1 MTRDDDFIGQ
11 LEGYLDE
18 YEGFTPLPNAL
29 RNAIRAELPSTRQIG
44 WLGPPIRRFRFMNSN
59 IVRFG
64 LAAAAAVIIVVVGI
78 QLLGG
83 PNVGPP
89 NPSPSASAAVPT
101 PTEPAPSAPTAAGF
115 VLWNAPGEVAITVTR
130 ASGWSGDQ
138 GGGILEKG
146 PAGADPPDGTG
157 MIVFEGDLW
166 VYGDPCRWSTTQPA
180 DPATTVDELVAA
192 LSAQA
197 SRDASAP
204 TDVTVGGYAGK
215 SLSLHVPA
223 DLAFDANRDFT
234 DCDEGKFGSWAA
246 VTETGDPDPT
256 PSRYHQGPGQIDDL
270 VILDVNGVVVV
281 FDTGY
286 YAGTPAEV
294 VDEIRGIIESATF
307 ELP

>member
-1 MTRDDDFIGQ
+1 
-11 LEGYLDE
+11 
-18 YEGFTPLPNAL
+18 
-29 RNAIRAELPSTRQIG
+29 
-44 WLGPPIRRFRFMNSN
+44 MNNN

-64 LAAAAAVIIVVVGI
+64 LAAAAAVVIVVVGI

-89 NPSPSASAAVPT
+89 GPSPSASSAEPSAEPT
-101 PTEPAPSAPTAAGF
+101 PSEPVPSASSDAGF
-115 VLWNAPGEVAITVTR
+115 VLWNAPGEVAITVTL
-130 ASGWSGDQ
+130 AAGWSGDQ

-146 PAGADPPDGTG
+146 PAGADPPDGAG

-166 VYGDPCRWSTTQPA
+166 VYGDPCKWSTTTPDA
-180 DPATTVDELVAA
+180 PATTVDELVAA

-204 TDVTVGGYAGK
+204 VDVTVGGYAGK
-215 SLSLHVPA
+215 SISLHVPA

-234 DCDEGKFGSWAA
+234 DCDQGKFGSWAA
-246 VTETGDPDPT
+246 VAGAGPDPT

-281 FDTGY
+281 FDTAY
-286 YAGTPAEV
+286 YAATPAEV
-294 VDEIRGIIESATF
+294 VDEIRAIVESATF
-307 ELP
+307 EMP